1 MRKLGVEV
9 GGWGE
14 RPFSGQGRLL
24 RGLRAEVNCGE
35 GKRRKKTEKGGRER
49 EKAVCQPSPAPTFP
63 TSQLGDIPSPL
74 GLRFFICKARRLYR
88 LVPRSSQLHGM
99 ALGPQTPNPLRAQ
112 LSNNGVVCFP
122 AVSQAP
128 RSLLLSHS
136 PIPGSQSI
144 MLLGLTGPQG
154 SLGDPPAFLFLKILT
169 EIAQN
174 QVKCKLNNFKVWGS
188 R

>member
-1 MRKLGVEV
+1 MREN
-9 GGWGE
+9 
-14 RPFSGQGRLL
+14 
-24 RGLRAEVNCGE
+24 GLRFEALGLVFHRCLFPTRFHSAFFNTW
-35 GKRRKKTEKGGRER
+35 RFPVT
-49 EKAVCQPSPAPTFP
+49 APTFP

-74 GLRFFICKARRLYR
+74 GLRFFICKARSLHR
-88 LVPRSSQLHGM
+88 LVPRSPQLHGM
-99 ALGPQTPNPLRAQ
+99 ALGPQIPNPLRPQ

-128 RSLLLSHS
+128 QSLLLSHS

-154 SLGDPPAFLFLKILT
+154 RLGDPPAFLFLKILT
-169 EIAQN
+169 EMAQN
-174 QVKCKLNNFKVWGS
+174 QAKCKLNNFKVWGS